1 MGFPGIRAPRAKT
14 ARPTPARQSQT
25 TTGGS
30 GGSLSKSSCIA
41 ASRALTRAAW
51 IGSCLVLSSA
61 AAAAARGRETDIRR
75 GRIESHSETRSGS
88 GAGAFNAP
96 ARAARAPARASFR
109 LQSEAVPGAPAL
121 PRVRGRRTAARR
133 RPICK
138 VYSNSPTRPRSLHQ
152 KGSGRSWDEI
162 AGNIGSFERYSHAR
176 TLGEPSP
183 AV

>member
-41 ASRALTRAAW
+41 ASRALARAAW

-61 AAAAARGRETDIRR
+61 AAARGRETDIRG

-88 GAGAFNAP
+88 GAGALP
-96 ARAARAPARASFR
+96 PRRVPRERPRARHFDSSQKPSRAP
-109 LQSEAVPGAPAL
+109 
-121 PRVRGRRTAARR
+121 PRYPV
-133 RPICK
+133 
-138 VYSNSPTRPRSLHQ
+138 
-152 KGSGRSWDEI
+152 
-162 AGNIGSFERYSHAR
+162 
-176 TLGEPSP
+176 
-183 AV
+183 

>member
-25 TTGGS
+25 TGGS

-41 ASRALTRAAW
+41 ASRALAQAAW
-51 IGSCLVLSSA
+51 IGSCLALSS
-61 AAAAARGRETDIRR
+61 AAAARGRETDIRG

-176 TLGEPSP
+176 TPGEPSP